1 MIIKKKGRITLT
13 TPASIDLTP
22 VIDSVFLLLIFFMV
36 TTVFID
42 VRAILVDIPSP
53 GDNSDDQQK
62 KKDVNVTVSIEGNYT
77 VAGSAVSAESL
88 AGALKGAMET
98 NNNKSV
104 IIQGDPLA
112 PQKFIVYAM
121 DQAKS
126 VGAEALAFVVT
137 AEQGSTPG
145 PAQ

>member
-1 MIIKKKGRITLT
+1 MIIKKKGRVSITKGAT
-13 TPASIDLTP
+13 IDLTP

-42 VRAILVDIPSP
+42 VRALLVDLPSP
-53 GDNSDDQQK
+53 GDNSEDQQK
-62 KKDVNVTVSIEGNYT
+62 KKDVNVTVSVEGNYT
-77 VAGSAVSAESL
+77 VNGASVSAESL
-88 AGALKGAMET
+88 AGALKGAMDM

-126 VGAEALAFVVT
+126 VGAEAMAFVL
-137 AEQGSTPG
+137 AADQGAAAAPS
-145 PAQ
+145 Q

>member
-1 MIIKKKGRITLT
+1 MIIKKKGRKSIT

-42 VRAILVDIPSP
+42 VRAILVDLPSP
-53 GDNSDDQQK
+53 GENSEDQQK
-62 KKDVNVTVSIEGNYT
+62 KKDVNVTVSVEGNYT
-77 VAGSAVSAESL
+77 VGGSAVSSESL
-88 AGALKGAMET
+88 AGAIKGAMDT

-104 IIQGDPLA
+104 IIQGDPAA
-112 PQKFIVYAM
+112 PQKYIVYAM

-126 VGAEALAFVVT
+126 VGAEAMAFVIT
-137 AEQGSTPG
+137 AEAGAASGSS
-145 PAQ
+145 Q

>member
-1 MIIKKKGRITLT
+1 MIIKKKGRKSIT
-13 TPASIDLTP
+13 TPATIDLTP

-62 KKDVNVTVSIEGNYT
+62 KKDVNVTVSVDGNYT
-77 VAGSAVSAESL
+77 VSGSPVSSESL

-112 PQKFIVYAM
+112 PQKFIVFAM

-126 VGAEALAFVVT
+126 VGAEAMAFVVT
-137 AEQGSTPG
+137 SEQGSTPG

>member
-1 MIIKKKGRITLT
+1 MIIKKKGRKSITT
-13 TPASIDLTP
+13 AAKIDLTP

-42 VRAILVDIPSP
+42 VRALLVDLPSP

-62 KKDVNVTVSIEGNYT
+62 KKDVNIVISVDGNYT
-77 VAGSAVSAESL
+77 VGGSEVSAESL
-88 AGALKGAMET
+88 AGAVKGAMDL

-126 VGAEALAFVVT
+126 VGAEAMAFVVT
-137 AEQGSTPG
+137 AEQGATPG